1 MSALSDLS
9 VEESECAGLDDLV
22 LHGLGEEL
30 DPEVE
35 LQRGLH
41 LDALLRH
48 LLLQVEPTLVAVNV
62 CELQTKIP
70 FLPDAGRLENILEQF
85 SAQGHLADCKFF
97 KRNIKLQFCLTFIG
111 N

>member
-22 LHGLGEEL
+22 LHSLGEEL

-48 LLLQVEPTLVAVNV
+48 LLLEVEPALVAVNV
-62 CELQTKIP
+62 CELQPKVP

-97 KRNIKLQFCLTFIG
+97 KETLNCNFV
-111 N
+111 